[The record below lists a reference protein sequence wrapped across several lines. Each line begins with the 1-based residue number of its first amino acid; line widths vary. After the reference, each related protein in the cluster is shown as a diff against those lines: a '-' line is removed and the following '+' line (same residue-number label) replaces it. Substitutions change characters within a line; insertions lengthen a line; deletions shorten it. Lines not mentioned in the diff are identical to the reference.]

1 MVLQMTKKS
10 SSSLLLGLF
19 ATGVVLLVGVT
30 AARADIYVIESSVA
44 SVAVGTHL
52 AMDDKLSI
60 PSGGQIRAVLPT
72 GKTQTI
78 RGPFEGKVS
87 DLAKGAQNEGVW
99 GWMKTMLKTGGSTE
113 ITTGATRSVSREAGK
128 PRPFSWMEVPTAV
141 NGDICVQK
149 GAKVSVT
156 RTSTTRIDRATLVD
170 VASGERAEVVFEA
183 GSQTTDWPASL
194 KLRDGAAYQ
203 LFQQD
208 RPKRDVTV
216 RIIDKLPDEDDL
228 LAELQ
233 TRGCK
238 HQFDAWLR
246 DKITAARGKS

>member
-1 MVLQMTKKS
+1 M
-10 SSSLLLGLF
+10 
-19 ATGVVLLVGVT
+19 
-30 AARADIYVIESSVA
+30 
-44 SVAVGTHL
+44 
-52 AMDDKLSI
+52 
-60 PSGGQIRAVLPT
+60 LPT

-99 GWMKTMLKTGGSTE
+99 AWMKSMLKTGGSTE
-113 ITTGATRSVSREAGK
+113 ITTGATRSVARRRQAA
-128 PRPFSWMEVPTAV
+128 AV
-141 NGDICVQK
+141 LVDG
-149 GAKVSVT
+149 GADRGERRHLRGEGRQGAVT

-170 VASGERAEVVFEA
+170 AASGERAEVVWEA

-194 KLRDGAAYQ
+194 KLRRWRLPD
-203 LFQQD
+203 LPQD
-208 RPKRDVTV
+208 RPKRDVTLRV
-216 RIIDKLPDEDDL
+216 VDKLPDEDDL

-246 DKITAARGKS
+246 DKCGGEGQVVRLV

>member
-1 MVLQMTKKS
+1 MTKKS
-10 SSSLLLGLF
+10 SSALLLGLI
-19 ATGVVLLVGVT
+19 ATCVLLLAGVT
-30 AARADIYVIESSVA
+30 SARADIYVIESSVA

-52 AMDDKLSI
+52 AMGDTLSI

-78 RGPFEGKVS
+78 RGPFEGKVA

-99 GWMKTMLKTGGSTE
+99 AWMKTMLKTGGSTE
-113 ITTGATRSVSREAGK
+113 ITTGATRSVSREAK

-141 NGDICVQK
+141 SGDICVQK

-156 RTSTTRIDRATLVD
+156 RTSTARIDRATLVD
-170 VASGERAEVVFEA
+170 AASGERAEVVWEA

-194 KLRDGAAYQ
+194 KLRDGGAYQ

-246 DKITAARGKS
+246 DKIAAARGKS

>member
-1 MVLQMTKKS
+1 MTKKS
-10 SSSLLLGLF
+10 FSSILLALI
-19 ATGVVLLVGVT
+19 ATCVVLLAGVT

-99 GWMKTMLKTGGSTE
+99 AWMKNMLKTGGSTE
-113 ITTGATRSVSREAGK
+113 VTTGATRSVSKGAAGV
-128 PRPFSWMEVPTAV
+128 PRPFSWTEVPTAV

-149 GAKVSVT
+149 GAKVLVT
-156 RTSTTRIDRATLVD
+156 RTATARIDRATLVD
-170 VASGERAEVVFEA
+170 AASGERAEVVWEA

-208 RPKRDVTV
+208 RPKRDVTLRV
-216 RIIDKLPDEDDL
+216 VDKLPHEDDL

-233 TRGCK
+233 QRGCK

-246 DKITAARGKS
+246 DKIAAAKGKS